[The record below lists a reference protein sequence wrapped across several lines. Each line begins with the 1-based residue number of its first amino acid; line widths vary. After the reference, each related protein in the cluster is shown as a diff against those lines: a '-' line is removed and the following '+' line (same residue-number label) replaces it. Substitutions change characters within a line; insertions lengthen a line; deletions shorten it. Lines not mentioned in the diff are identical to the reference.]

1 MSRKWIFEWILIDC
15 ETLNFLPKCT
25 PLTSIL
31 YGQYFGEPYDILSL
45 NLKPKIYIYN
55 YPWIKCKMLQV
66 EVILPPFYTFTH
78 NLKFSAKTI
87 LMSSF
92 WTRRDCNSPTMSL
105 SQIISRV
112 RFGYGYGV
120 VAKLNPEYDLV
131 TKAVAKL
138 YTRLC

>member
-1 MSRKWIFEWILIDC
+1 MNFRVDFDRLWNIKFSTKMYTLDFHTLRTILWRTIWHSFI
-15 ETLNFLPKCT
+15 EFKT
-25 PLTSIL
+25 
-31 YGQYFGEPYDILSL
+31 
-45 NLKPKIYIYN
+45 KIYIHN